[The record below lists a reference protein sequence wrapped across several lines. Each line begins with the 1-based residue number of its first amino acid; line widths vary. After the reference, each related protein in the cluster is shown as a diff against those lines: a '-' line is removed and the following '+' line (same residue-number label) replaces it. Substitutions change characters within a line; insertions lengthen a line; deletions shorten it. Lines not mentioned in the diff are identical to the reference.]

1 MQPPFLFAC
10 GVPPRRPPTPSI
22 SGSNLPHDIVKEVAS
37 RRGGIPGRGPCAL
50 TFQPRRLVVAKTER
64 RPFHGPPQGSPL
76 LGVHQLREDCPLSQ
90 WRARV
95 GCPIFSRVHHSTRN
109 PLLRARRL
117 PVATSA
123 AGPRGALRVGRPAF
137 AKSGPQPPVPKTACV
152 GNREGRSHSGEPPAG
167 WDARGFTPLPER
179 ACGNVGADVVGESP
193 NGRPWTPPPQA
204 GAWMTP
210 GAKTPEGHPRP
221 WTKLPAAA
229 SRLRNTLGSSHRVV
243 RVPGTGC

>member
-1 MQPPFLFAC
+1 
-10 GVPPRRPPTPSI
+10 
-22 SGSNLPHDIVKEVAS
+22 VALAHS
-37 RRGGIPGRGPCAL
+37 HSSLAGLWWQKP
-50 TFQPRRLVVAKTER
+50 KR

-210 GAKTPEGHPRP
+210 RGKKPPRATPARGQNSPQLRHGCVILWGAPTGWCVYREQDVKHTCGF
-221 WTKLPAAA
+221 KLRHTTGGYGAVVV
-229 SRLRNTLGSSHRVV
+229 SRAWPT
-243 RVPGTGC
+243 